1 MKLKNVLA
9 IVGLVFVGAV
19 NAQEGGVPVP
29 PPPPKPVVAAEVV
42 DFPDVEAEFP
52 GGINAMK
59 KFIGDNVQY
68 PIGAIEQGI
77 EGNVYVTFVVEKDG
91 AITGINIMRGTESPE
106 LNKEAIR
113 LIESMPKWKPGEV
126 KNTPVR
132 CRLRLPIS
140 FTLDKLKKEDKK

>member
-52 GGINAMK
+52 GGMEPMK
-59 KFIGDNVQY
+59 KYIDDNVQY
-68 PIGAIEQGI
+68 PDAAREQGI
-77 EGNVYVTFVVEKDG
+77 EGRVYVSFVVEKDG
-91 AITGINIMRGTESPE
+91 AITGVSIMRGTASPE
-106 LNKEAIR
+106 LNEEAKR
-113 LIESMPKWKPGEV
+113 LVRNMPKWKPGEV
-126 KNTPVR
+126 KNAPVRSR
-132 CRLRLPIS
+132 CRLPIF
-140 FTLDKLKKEDKK
+140 FTLNKSKKEDEK